1 MPNLQYQTNATY
13 ACKILYLSNKPA
25 KIIRWRISSYQET

>member
-1 MPNLQYQTNATY
+1 MTILQYHTNAAY
-13 ACKILYLSNKPA
+13 ACKMLYLSNKA

>member
-1 MPNLQYQTNATY
+1 MPNLQYHTNAAY
-13 ACKILYLSNKPA
+13 ACKILYLSNKA